1 MPGSVVLDASVAAKL
16 YFTEDL
22 SDLAEAAVRSADFLI
37 APDLLF
43 IELASVAAKQVRR
56 GASTPA
62 TGVKAM
68 DLLHGLLD
76 ETVPLEALAKR
87 AFELAARHGVS
98 AYDGAYLALAEERK
112 LQVLTAD
119 VRLLRRADVEG
130 LSHLVRS
137 LEA

>member
-22 SDLAEAAVRSADFLI
+22 SDLAEAAVRTADFLI

-43 IELASVAAKQVRR
+43 IELARVAAKQVRR
-56 GASTPA
+56 GTTTPA
-62 TGVKAM
+62 IGARAM
-68 DLLHGLLD
+68 DLMHGLLD

-119 VRLLRRADVEG
+119 VRLLRRADAEG
-130 LSHLVRS
+130 LSHLTRA